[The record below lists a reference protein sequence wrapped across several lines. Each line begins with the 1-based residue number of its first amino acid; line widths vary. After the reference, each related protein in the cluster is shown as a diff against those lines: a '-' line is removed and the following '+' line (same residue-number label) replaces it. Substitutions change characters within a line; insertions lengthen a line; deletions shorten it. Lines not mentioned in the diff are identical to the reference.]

1 MLASWLSEIA
11 SGRRSVLSRWSG
23 VNERGGD
30 RVRAGGGVAVVVEG
44 SGVSEAPG
52 SGARG
57 EVNWDIDRCQ
67 RR

>member
-30 RVRAGGGVAVVVEG
+30 RVRVGGGVAVVVEG
-44 SGVSEAPG
+44 
-52 SGARG
+52 R
-57 EVNWDIDRCQ
+57 
-67 RR
+67 